1 MHGIH
6 RNTHERKFKMI
17 SQIRFSNAALIVAI
31 SFIGSSA
38 IPFISTAPTLA
49 QTTFNDVPANYWAQT
64 FIQELASRDI
74 VKGFP
79 DGGFRPNDLVTRAQ
93 FAAMIS
99 KAMNKAP
106 IRGGVTF
113 VDVASNYWAASAIQK
128 SYTTGFLAG
137 YPGNVF
143 EPSQNIPRVQI
154 LVSLA
159 NGLNYTASQA
169 PETILQTYS
178 DAASIPNYAR
188 NSVAAATE
196 NRMVVNYPNVQFLN
210 PNQTA
215 TRAEVAAFIYQALV
229 RSGQVNAI
237 SSPYIVGQNSGNPN
251 NPPVQNQVRIPAGNT
266 IAVQYSKDKILLGPD
281 EKVPLVLNVAQNIA
295 TSQGVV
301 LIPTGTQVVGEL
313 RTVSGG
319 AQFFASELVFA
330 NGQRTAIN
338 GTSKVVTTTEKVD
351 KGMSVG
357 KIVQNAALGA
367 AAAAAIAAVTGDRA
381 IATEEILGGAG
392 IGTLLGLFLGR
403 DSVTLASVNPNTDLA
418 VTLNSDLLLSPS
430 F

>member
-1 MHGIH
+1 MTNQTQ
-6 RNTHERKFKMI
+6 RSTT
-17 SQIRFSNAALIVAI
+17 ALLVAV

-38 IPFISTAPTLA
+38 IPFISIASALA
-49 QTTFNDVPANYWAQT
+49 QTNFNDVPTNYWAQT

-74 VKGFP
+74 IKGLP
-79 DGGFRPNDLVTRAQ
+79 DGGFRPNDPVTRAQ
-93 FAAMIS
+93 FAAMLN
-99 KAMNKAP
+99 KAMTKAP
-106 IRGGVTF
+106 TRGGVTF
-113 VDVASNYWAASAIQK
+113 VDVDPNYWAASAIQK
-128 SYTTGFLAG
+128 AYTTGFMAG

-143 EPSQNIPRVQI
+143 EPTQNIPRVQI

-159 NGLNYTASQA
+159 NGLNYTANQA
-169 PETILQTYS
+169 PETILQTYA

-210 PNQTA
+210 PNQSA
-215 TRAEVAAFIYQALV
+215 TRAEVAAFIYQGLV

-237 SSPYIVGQNSGNPN
+237 SSPYIVGQNYGNPN

-281 EKVPLVLNVAQNIA
+281 EKVPLILTVPQNITNA
-295 TSQGVV
+295 QGQT
-301 LIPTGTQVVGEL
+301 LIPSGTQVVGEL

-330 NGQRTAIN
+330 NGQRMALN
-338 GTSKVVTTTEKVD
+338 ATSKVVTTTERVD
-351 KGMSVG
+351 KGVSIG
-357 KIVQNAALGA
+357 KLVQNAALGA

-381 IATEEILGGAG
+381 LATEEILGGAG
-392 IGTLLGLFLGR
+392 IATLLGLFLGR
-403 DSVTLASVNPNTDLA
+403 DSVTLSSVNPDTDLA
-418 VTLNSDLLLSPS
+418 VTLNSDLLLNSPS

>member
-1 MHGIH
+1 MTNQTK
-6 RNTHERKFKMI
+6 RSST
-17 SQIRFSNAALIVAI
+17 ALLVAV

-38 IPFISTAPTLA
+38 IPFISIASASA
-49 QTTFNDVPANYWAQT
+49 QTTFNDVPTNYWAQT

-74 VKGFP
+74 IKGFP
-79 DGGFRPNDLVTRAQ
+79 DGGFRPNDPVTRAQ
-93 FAAMIS
+93 FAAMLS
-99 KAMNKAP
+99 KAVNKSP
-106 IRGGVTF
+106 VRGGVTF
-113 VDVASNYWAASAIQK
+113 VDVNANYWAAPAIQK
-128 SYTTGFLAG
+128 SYTTGFMSG

-159 NGLNYTASQA
+159 NGLNYAPSQA
-169 PETILQTYS
+169 PDSILQTYA
-178 DAASIPNYAR
+178 DASGIPNYAR

-196 NRMVVNYPNVQFLN
+196 NRLVVNYPNVQFLN

-215 TRAEVAAFIYQALV
+215 TRAEVAAFIYQSLV
-229 RSGQVNAI
+229 RSGQANAI
-237 SSPYIVGQNSGNPN
+237 SSSYIVGQNSGNPT
-251 NPPVQNQVRIPAGNT
+251 NPPVSNQVRIPAGNT

-281 EKVPLVLNVAQNIA
+281 EKVPLVLTVPQNIS
-295 TSQGVV
+295 TSQGMV
-301 LIPTGTQVVGEL
+301 LIPAGTQVVGEL

-338 GTSKVVTTTEKVD
+338 GTSKVVTTTERVD
-351 KGMSVG
+351 KGVSVG

-381 IATEEILGGAG
+381 LATEEILGGAG
-392 IGTLLGLFLGR
+392 IASLLGLFLGR

-418 VTLNSDLLLSPS
+418 VTLNSDLLLNTPR

>member
-1 MHGIH
+1 MTNQMTNQTQ
-6 RNTHERKFKMI
+6 RSTT
-17 SQIRFSNAALIVAI
+17 ALLVAV

-38 IPFISTAPTLA
+38 IPFISIASALA
-49 QTTFNDVPANYWAQT
+49 QTTFNDVPTNYWAQT

-74 VKGFP
+74 IKGFP
-79 DGGFRPNDLVTRAQ
+79 DGGFRPNDPVTRAQ
-93 FAAMIS
+93 FAAMLN
-99 KAMNKAP
+99 KAMTKAP
-106 IRGGVTF
+106 TRNGVTF
-113 VDVASNYWAASAIQK
+113 VDVDPNYWAASAIQK
-128 SYTTGFLAG
+128 AYTTGFMAG

-143 EPSQNIPRVQI
+143 EPAQNIPRVQI

-159 NGLNYTASQA
+159 NGLNYTANQA
-169 PETILQTYS
+169 PETILQTYE

-210 PNQTA
+210 PNQSA
-215 TRAEVAAFIYQALV
+215 TRAEVAAFIYQGLV

-237 SSPYIVGQNSGNPN
+237 SSPYIVGQTN

-281 EKVPLVLNVAQNIA
+281 EKVPLILTVPQNITNA
-295 TSQGVV
+295 QGQT
-301 LIPTGTQVVGEL
+301 LIPSGTQVVGEL

-330 NGQRTAIN
+330 NGQRMALN
-338 GTSKVVTTTEKVD
+338 GTSKVVTTTERVD
-351 KGMSVG
+351 KGVSIG
-357 KIVQNAALGA
+357 KLVQNAALGA

-381 IATEEILGGAG
+381 LATEEILGGAG
-392 IGTLLGLFLGR
+392 IATLLGLFLGR
-403 DSVTLASVNPNTDLA
+403 DSVTLSSVNPNTDLA
-418 VTLNSDLLLSPS
+418 VTLNSDLLLNSPS

>member
-1 MHGIH
+1 M
-6 RNTHERKFKMI
+6 F
-17 SQIRFSNAALIVAI
+17 LI
-31 SFIGSSA
+31 GT
-38 IPFISTAPTLA
+38 STVSA
-49 QTTFNDVPANYWAQT
+49 QTTFNDVPTNYWAQT

-74 VKGFP
+74 IKGFP
-79 DGGFRPNDLVTRAQ
+79 DGGFRPNDPVTRAQ
-93 FAAMIS
+93 FAAMLN
-99 KAMNKAP
+99 KAVNKAP

-113 VDVASNYWAASAIQK
+113 VDVASDYWAAPAIQR
-128 SYTTGFLAG
+128 SYITGFMSG

-143 EPSQNIPRVQI
+143 EPAQNIPRVQI

-159 NGLNYTASQA
+159 NGLNYSVSQA
-169 PETILQTYS
+169 PEMILQTYS
-178 DAASIPNYAR
+178 DSGSIPNYAR

-229 RSGQVNAI
+229 RSGQANAI
-237 SSPYIVGQNSGNPN
+237 SSPYIVGQSFNNNPTT
-251 NPPVQNQVRIPAGNT
+251 PPVQNQVRIPAGNM
-266 IAVQYSKDKILLGPD
+266 ISVQYSKDKILLGPD
-281 EKVPLVLNVAQNIA
+281 ERVPLSLSVAQNIVN
-295 TSQGVV
+295 SQGAM

-319 AQFFASELVFA
+319 AQFFANELVFA
-330 NGQRTAIN
+330 NGQRTPIN
-338 GTSKVVTTTEKVD
+338 AVSRVVTTTERVD
-351 KGMSVG
+351 RGVSTG
-357 KIVQNAALGA
+357 NLLRNTALGA

-381 IATEEILGGAG
+381 LATEEILGGAG
-392 IGTLLGLFLGR
+392 IGALLGLFLGR

-418 VTLNSDLLLSPS
+418 LTLASDLVLSAPR